1 MLRLVEQSN
10 KQHWGQSLSSH
21 IRAEAEGGSI
31 YLVLSWEDGAL
42 EQRRG
47 ASGAKPAGRE
57 VLLAT
62 EVMNTLSG
70 LRATRGRQGL
80 MNAGAVR

>member
-1 MLRLVEQSN
+1 MLRLVEQWN

-21 IRAEAEGGSI
+21 IRAEAEYRSS

-42 EQRRG
+42 EQQRG
-47 ASGAKPAGRE
+47 GSGAKPAGRE

-70 LRATRGRQGL
+70 LRATRGRQGVR
-80 MNAGAVR
+80 NAEGVR

>member
-1 MLRLVEQSN
+1 MLRLVEQWN

-21 IRAEAEGGSI
+21 IRAEAGGGSS
-31 YLVLSWEDGAL
+31 YLVLSWEDSDL
-42 EQRRG
+42 KLRRG

-62 EVMNTLSG
+62 EVMNALSG

-80 MNAGAVR
+80 RNAGAVR

>member
-21 IRAEAEGGSI
+21 IRAAAGGGAS

-42 EQRRG
+42 EQQRG
-47 ASGAKPAGRE
+47 GSGAQPAGRE

-70 LRATRGRQGL
+70 LRATRWQQGL
-80 MNAGAVR
+80 RNAEGVR